1 MDRPSPDRP
10 LPERVDPELTG
21 GEYAQITQFLD
32 YHRATLVQKASG
44 LMPEQRAL
52 TVGASTLTLA
62 GLVHHAALNEDSWFG
77 VVLLGRPPADWWA
90 DAPWDDDADW
100 EMTTAPDL
108 DFDLVLDRYEQAC
121 ARSRANVAE
130 AYAAGGL
137 DVLSRGTNRRGETFN
152 LRWILLHMLEET
164 ARHNGHADFLRE
176 AADGATGE

>member
-1 MDRPSPDRP
+1 MERP
-10 LPERVDPELTG
+10 LPERVDPELAGDELT
-21 GEYAQITQFLD
+21 QLTQFLD
-32 YHRATLVQKASG
+32 YHRATLVRKASG
-44 LMPEQRAL
+44 LTAEQRAS

-77 VVLLGRPPADWWA
+77 VVLLDRPKTDWWA
-90 DAPWDDDADW
+90 DAPWDDDPDW

-137 DVLSRGTNRRGETFN
+137 GVLSKGQNRRGETFN
-152 LRWILLHMLEET
+152 LRWILLHMIEET